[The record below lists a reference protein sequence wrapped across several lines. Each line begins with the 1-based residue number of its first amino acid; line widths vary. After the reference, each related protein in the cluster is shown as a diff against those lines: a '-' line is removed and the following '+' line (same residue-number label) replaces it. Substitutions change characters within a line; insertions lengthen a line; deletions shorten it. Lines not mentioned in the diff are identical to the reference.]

1 MVQEFL
7 NVFPDS
13 LLSLALKRK
22 VEFSIK
28 LAFRYSAI
36 FKALYKMA
44 TTKLNKSKKNNYKSY

>member
-44 TTKLNKSKKNNYKSY
+44 TTKLNK